1 MLEISLS
8 RKWKTIGGRERERTT
23 PAFIMLTQTSEKP
36 RNVTSSKMLQIY
48 KSNSKN
54 LTYVQLGSC
63 NGMVHL
69 IDYKSNFIKMQL
81 GSQGIMRQL
90 RCD

>member
-8 RKWKTIGGRERERTT
+8 RKRKTIGGREQEQTT
-23 PAFIMLTQTSEKP
+23 SVFIVLTQTSEKP
-36 RNVTSSKMLQIY
+36 RNVTSLKMLQIY

-54 LTYVQLGSC
+54 LTYVQLGSR

-69 IDYKSNFIKMQL
+69 VDYKSNFIKM
-81 GSQGIMRQL
+81 
-90 RCD
+90 

>member
-8 RKWKTIGGRERERTT
+8 RKRKTIGGREQEQTT
-23 PAFIMLTQTSEKP
+23 SVFIVLTQTSEKP
-36 RNVTSSKMLQIY
+36 RNVTSLKMLQIY

-63 NGMVHL
+63 NM
-69 IDYKSNFIKMQL
+69 
-81 GSQGIMRQL
+81 
-90 RCD
+90 